1 MDRDI
6 IRVHRRSSVFIRGQT
21 PDPPKAD
28 PQLVASPFNIFQDFR
43 ANRNNPKGLLVM
55 TLFRLAHLLR
65 LSIFTFILFLP
76 YFIFYRVFVEWF
88 LCIELP
94 WKTRLG
100 PGFRIDHGQALI
112 INDGTVF
119 GSGCT
124 VRNSTTIGN
133 KKLKDGTYSR
143 APIFGDRVDVGANAV
158 IIGPITIGDD
168 CAIGAGA
175 VVLKDV
181 PAKHVAVGNPA
192 RIIART

>member
-1 MDRDI
+1 M
-6 IRVHRRSSVFIRGQT
+6 
-21 PDPPKAD
+21 
-28 PQLVASPFNIFQDFR
+28 ASAFNIAQDWR
-43 ANRNNPKGLLVM
+43 ANANNPKGLLVM

-65 LSIFTFILFLP
+65 ASLLTFILFLP

-94 WKTRLG
+94 WKTRVG

-119 GSGCT
+119 GADCI

-133 KKLKDGTYSR
+133 KRLKDGTYSR
-143 APIFGDRVDVGANAV
+143 APIFGDRVDIGANAV

-168 CAIGAGA
+168 VAIGAGS

-192 RIIART
+192 RIIPRS

>member
-1 MDRDI
+1 MM
-6 IRVHRRSSVFIRGQT
+6 
-21 PDPPKAD
+21 
-28 PQLVASPFNIFQDFR
+28 ASPFNIFQDFR

-55 TLFRLAHLLR
+55 TFFRLMHLLR
-65 LSIFTFILFLP
+65 LSTITFILFLP
-76 YFIFYRVFVEWF
+76 LFILYRVLVEWL

-119 GSGCT
+119 GAGCT

-133 KKLKDGTYSR
+133 RKMKDGTYSR
-143 APIFGDRVDVGANAV
+143 PPIFGDRVDVGANAI

-168 CAIGAGA
+168 VAIGAGA

-181 PAKHVAVGNPA
+181 PSKHVAVGNPA
-192 RIIART
+192 RILPRP

>member
-1 MDRDI
+1 MM
-6 IRVHRRSSVFIRGQT
+6 
-21 PDPPKAD
+21 
-28 PQLVASPFNIFQDFR
+28 ASPFNIFQDLA
-43 ANRNNPKGLLVM
+43 ANRNNPKGILVL
-55 TLFRLAHLLR
+55 TLFRVAHLLR
-65 LSIFTFILFLP
+65 LNIVTFILFLP
-76 YFIFYRVFVEWF
+76 YFILYRVFVEWL

-94 WKTRLG
+94 WKTRIG

-119 GSGCT
+119 GAGCT

-133 KKLKDGTYSR
+133 KRLKDGTYSK
-143 APIFGDRVDVGANAV
+143 APVFGDRVDIGANAV

-181 PAKHVAVGNPA
+181 PARHVAVGNPA
-192 RIIART
+192 RIIARS